1 MTERDTSRSVILSPS
16 TSALRA
22 SAQDRQVEGRVRFDI
37 VVPTIGRPSLRELL
51 AALAQGEGPLPE
63 SLIVVDDRRDA
74 REPLDLG
81 GLAPAISARLR
92 IVPSGKHATH
102 GPAAARN
109 RGWRAG
115 DAPWISFLDDDVV
128 PSATWLRDLREDLG
142 ACEPRCAGSAG
153 NVRVPLPSGRMPTD
167 YERNVHGLEEARYIT
182 ADCAYRRS
190 ALQATGGFDERFRR
204 AYREDADL
212 ALHVLASGATIARG
226 RRLVMHP
233 VREAD
238 PWISVRLQAGNAD
251 DALMAR
257 LHGPD
262 WRKRAGATR
271 GRFCDHA
278 ITVAFAAFALA
289 SAAAW
294 LWKTAAFAFAR
305 IAAGPRTFREI
316 ATMLITSVAIPFA
329 AVAHRVRGEL
339 GARRSTHRRTAAVLF
354 DRDGT

>member
-1 MTERDTSRSVILSPS
+1 MRHADMEMTERDTSRSVILSPS

-81 GLAPAISARLR
+81 GLPPAIFARLR

-167 YERNVHGLEEARYIT
+167 
-182 ADCAYRRS
+182 
-190 ALQATGGFDERFRR
+190 
-204 AYREDADL
+204 
-212 ALHVLASGATIARG
+212 
-226 RRLVMHP
+226 
-233 VREAD
+233 
-238 PWISVRLQAGNAD
+238 
-251 DALMAR
+251 
-257 LHGPD
+257 
-262 WRKRAGATR
+262 
-271 GRFCDHA
+271 
-278 ITVAFAAFALA
+278 
-289 SAAAW
+289 
-294 LWKTAAFAFAR
+294 
-305 IAAGPRTFREI
+305 
-316 ATMLITSVAIPFA
+316 
-329 AVAHRVRGEL
+329 
-339 GARRSTHRRTAAVLF
+339 
-354 DRDGT
+354 